1 MFVFDESAATWR
13 SIESTL
19 SIRDYAY
26 SLAGGGAALDSAL
39 DSIEPEMNS
48 RAAVGGRDHGD
59 PRRVFP
65 RGASAAWCAIVASL
79 FV

>member
-13 SIESTL
+13 SIETTL

-26 SLAGGGAALDSAL
+26 SLASGEAAP

-48 RAAVGGRDHGD
+48 RAAAGGRDHGD

-65 RGASAAWCAIVASL
+65 CGARAAWCAIVASL
-79 FV
+79 LV